1 MKKYR
6 ILYIICLL
14 LIISCA
20 KDIIDLSGSI
30 EGIVKDNV
38 TSEPLQGVSITLSPS
53 GKSATTGNDGRYSFT
68 ELDAGNYSIEFS
80 KVGYEANKKE
90 VTVLAGKPMQVDAML
105 NKITNA
111 LIVNPTTLNF
121 GDLETSKTLFV
132 YSLEQLGDIRYTIK
146 VDADWI
152 SLSKSDGNATSTGD
166 KITITI
172 DRSKLSIGNYE
183 KNITVTSSYGEVVIP
198 VIVNQVERDIATLT
212 TNAPENITETSL
224 TIKGTI
230 VKTGGLKITSHG
242 HCWSETEQPTI
253 DNSKNNLGDTESI
266 GDFTSTLTNLVAGKS
281 YFIRAYAINSKGV
294 AYSEQVSVTM
304 PFIEKPTVSTLA
316 ISSLTKDSVIL
327 NGEVKDNGNGNIK
340 EYGFYWGLTDN
351 TEHKVKISTIDET
364 KFSYT
369 LKSLESKATYYYKAY
384 AINEKGESTG
394 EIKTFTSL
402 DKDAIEGVA
411 TVITNDAT
419 DITINSA
426 TLNGV
431 ITDSGDTKV
440 IQRGFYFGT
449 SESSMTKKT
458 VNTTDSIISLHVTDL
473 ADGTTYY
480 YKAFAVNSKGESC
493 GSTNS
498 FTTLEGMM
506 PVVVTN
512 EATDVSYEQAVLNG
526 TIITLGDYEILEC
539 GFYYGTDENSMT
551 KIVGSR
557 NDNIISVTTDNLST
571 NTVYYYKTY
580 VATKKGEVYGDILA
594 FSTLDENVVLPW
606 DGTVASSFAGGS
618 GTYIDPYL
626 IKTPNQLAYISV
638 AGTSF
643 AYYKVMYNLDLNN
656 KSWKPINNFN
666 GNFDGN
672 GKTISNLYINGSQD
686 NIGLFRSGHGSISNL
701 TIENINIKNTSNN
714 NTGVLFGTFSGEIDN
729 CHIKIGNGSIVGNEN
744 VGGMIGYADLHDI
757 KITNCTT
764 TSKSTNASILGNTAV
779 GGIVG
784 LLYGYEYGSDEKLE
798 PLTNCKVNLYIKG
811 ENKIGG
817 LIGCLDE
824 VRCYSLSIANCS
836 YDGTIY
842 GVNNIGGIIGSG
854 YEHDYPGISKLYL
867 TSVRSITSI
876 SATEGYTGGL
886 IGSCRNLDVYIL
898 SSYSDVDFIKSSKF
912 CGGLIGH
919 VFCRNSEFHSSYSV
933 VQFNENVDKGVSGGF
948 LGYLDDGKLIMTHSY
963 TNYTSSGGSSPH
975 GDLRVKDSYQN
986 CSNNEIITYMQ
997 NSYSEYLSNWNF
1009 NNTYTWNGTI
1019 DGVSKSVV
1027 CPRLSWE

>member
-53 GKSATTGNDGRYSFT
+53 GKSATTGNDGRYSFP

-111 LIVNPTTLNF
+111 LIINPTTLNF

-132 YSLEQLGDIRYTIK
+132 SCLEQLGDIRYTIK

-152 SLSKSDGNATSTGD
+152 SLSKSDGNATSAGD

-183 KNITVTSSYGEVVIP
+183 KNITITSSYGEVVIP

-327 NGEVKDNGNGNIK
+327 NGEVKDDGNGNTK

-351 TEHKVKISTIDET
+351 TEHKVKINTIDKT

-402 DKDAIEGVA
+402 DKAAKEGIP

-426 TLNGV
+426 MLNGV
-431 ITDSGDTKV
+431 ITNSGDSKIV
-440 IQRGFYFGT
+440 QRGFYFGT

-458 VNTTDSIISLHVTDL
+458 ISTTDSIMSLHVTDL

-493 GSTNS
+493 GEIRNFMTNTANAPTVETNYATNVS
-498 FTTLEGMM
+498 FE
-506 PVVVTN
+506 
-512 EATDVSYEQAVLNG
+512 SAVLNG
-526 TIITLGDYEILEC
+526 AIIEMGTYEVTQC
-539 GFYYGTDENSMT
+539 GFYFGDSENSMSKRIVNTHNSKFSLSVSELNDGT
-551 KIVGSR
+551 K
-557 NDNIISVTTDNLST
+557 
-571 NTVYYYKTY
+571 YYYK
-580 VATKKGEVYGDILA
+580 AFAINKKGEKCGDIMS
-594 FSTLDENVVLPW
+594 FT
-606 DGTVASSFAGGS
+606 TVAGYTAAIETKDATDVTIDCATLNAVITDEGSHKVSERGFYFGTSENSMNRMVVNSSNISISLTLSNLSSSTTYYFKAFAVNKKGESIGDVKMFTTLAPKEPTIQTNNATNIS
-618 GTYIDPYL
+618 YEEATLNGVILNEGTYDVTEYGFYFGTNHNPTVRYQVGDSYKTAAFYKSIAKLNDNTTYYYKAYAKNSVGYSFGEVQTFKTKMKPKIYIIDYSFSKNKQSPTSRCDIRIEAEIEVNDATVIEQGILSGRSGSNSEISLESYYSKVQCEM
-626 IKTPNQLAYISV
+626 INNRIVGFIDGSKHISYSSYNPIRAYI
-638 AGTSF
+638 
-643 AYYKVMYNLDLNN
+643 
-656 KSWKPINNFN
+656 I
-666 GNFDGN
+666 
-672 GKTISNLYINGSQD
+672 
-686 NIGLFRSGHGSISNL
+686 
-701 TIENINIKNTSNN
+701 
-714 NTGVLFGTFSGEIDN
+714 
-729 CHIKIGNGSIVGNEN
+729 C
-744 VGGMIGYADLHDI
+744 
-757 KITNCTT
+757 
-764 TSKSTNASILGNTAV
+764 
-779 GGIVG
+779 
-784 LLYGYEYGSDEKLE
+784 
-798 PLTNCKVNLYIKG
+798 
-811 ENKIGG
+811 
-817 LIGCLDE
+817 
-824 VRCYSLSIANCS
+824 
-836 YDGTIY
+836 
-842 GVNNIGGIIGSG
+842 
-854 YEHDYPGISKLYL
+854 
-867 TSVRSITSI
+867 
-876 SATEGYTGGL
+876 
-886 IGSCRNLDVYIL
+886 
-898 SSYSDVDFIKSSKF
+898 
-912 CGGLIGH
+912 
-919 VFCRNSEFHSSYSV
+919 
-933 VQFNENVDKGVSGGF
+933 
-948 LGYLDDGKLIMTHSY
+948 DDGKIF
-963 TNYTSSGGSSPH
+963 
-975 GDLRVKDSYQN
+975 
-986 CSNNEIITYMQ
+986 
-997 NSYSEYLSNWNF
+997 YSEQIIA
-1009 NNTYTWNGTI
+1009 YTPKYS
-1019 DGVSKSVV
+1019 D
-1027 CPRLSWE
+1027 L

>member
-53 GKSATTGNDGRYSFT
+53 GKSATTGNDGRYSFP

-90 VTVLAGKPMQVDAML
+90 VTVIAGKPMQVDAML

-111 LIVNPTTLNF
+111 LTVNPTTLNF

-132 YSLEQLGDIRYTIK
+132 SNLEQLGDIRYTIK

-212 TNAPENITETSL
+212 TNTPENITETSL

-327 NGEVKDNGNGNIK
+327 NGEVKDDGNGNIK

-394 EIKTFTSL
+394 ELKTFTSL
-402 DKDAIEGVA
+402 DKDAIDGVA

-426 TLNGV
+426 ILNGV
-431 ITDSGDTKV
+431 ITNSGDSKIV
-440 IQRGFYFGT
+440 QRGFYFGT

-458 VNTTDSIISLHVTDL
+458 ISTTDSIMSLHVTDL

-493 GSTNS
+493 GEIRNFMTNTANAPTVETNYATNVS
-498 FTTLEGMM
+498 FE
-506 PVVVTN
+506 
-512 EATDVSYEQAVLNG
+512 SAVLNG
-526 TIITLGDYEILEC
+526 AIIEMGTYEVTQC
-539 GFYYGTDENSMT
+539 GFYFGDSENSMSKRIVNTHNSKFSLSVSELNDGT
-551 KIVGSR
+551 K
-557 NDNIISVTTDNLST
+557 
-571 NTVYYYKTY
+571 YYYK
-580 VATKKGEVYGDILA
+580 AFAINKKGEKCGDIMS
-594 FSTLDENVVLPW
+594 FT
-606 DGTVASSFAGGS
+606 TVAGYTAAIETKDATDVTIDCATLNAVITDEGS
-618 GTYIDPYL
+618 HKVSERGFYF
-626 IKTPNQLAYISV
+626 
-638 AGTSF
+638 GTS
-643 AYYKVMYNLDLNN
+643 
-656 KSWKPINNFN
+656 
-666 GNFDGN
+666 
-672 GKTISNLYINGSQD
+672 
-686 NIGLFRSGHGSISNL
+686 
-701 TIENINIKNTSNN
+701 ENSMNRMVVNTSNLSISLTLSNLSSSTTYYFKAFAVNKKGESIGDVKMFTTLAPKEPTIQTN
-714 NTGVLFGTFSGEIDN
+714 NATNISYEEATLNGVILDEGTYDVTEYGFYFGTSHNPTVRYQVGDSYKTAAFYKSIAKLNDNTTYYYKAYAKNSVGYSFGEVQTFKTKMKPKIYIIDYSFSKNKQSPTSRCDIRIEAEIEVNDATV
-729 CHIKIGNGSIVGNEN
+729 IEQGILSGRSGSNSEISLESYYSKVQCEMINNRIVG
-744 VGGMIGYADLHDI
+744 VIDG
-757 KITNCTT
+757 
-764 TSKSTNASILGNTAV
+764 SKHI
-779 GGIVG
+779 
-784 LLYGYEYGSDEKLE
+784 
-798 PLTNCKVNLYIKG
+798 
-811 ENKIGG
+811 
-817 LIGCLDE
+817 
-824 VRCYSLSIANCS
+824 S
-836 YDGTIY
+836 Y
-842 GVNNIGGIIGSG
+842 
-854 YEHDYPGISKLYL
+854 
-867 TSVRSITSI
+867 
-876 SATEGYTGGL
+876 
-886 IGSCRNLDVYIL
+886 
-898 SSYSDVDFIKSSKF
+898 SSYNPIRAYII
-912 CGGLIGH
+912 C
-919 VFCRNSEFHSSYSV
+919 
-933 VQFNENVDKGVSGGF
+933 
-948 LGYLDDGKLIMTHSY
+948 DDGKIF
-963 TNYTSSGGSSPH
+963 
-975 GDLRVKDSYQN
+975 
-986 CSNNEIITYMQ
+986 
-997 NSYSEYLSNWNF
+997 YSEQIIA
-1009 NNTYTWNGTI
+1009 YTPKYS
-1019 DGVSKSVV
+1019 D
-1027 CPRLSWE
+1027 L

>member
-20 KDIIDLSGSI
+20 KDIIDLTSSI

-53 GKSATTGNDGRYSFT
+53 GKSATTGNDGRYSFP

-111 LIVNPTTLNF
+111 LTVNPTTLNF

-132 YSLEQLGDIRYTIK
+132 SSLEQLGDIRYTIK

-183 KNITVTSSYGEVVIP
+183 KNITITSSYGEVVIP

-327 NGEVKDNGNGNIK
+327 NGEVKDDGNGNIK
-340 EYGFYWGLTDN
+340 EYGFYWGLTNN
-351 TEHKVKISTIDET
+351 TEHKVKISTIDDI

-426 TLNGV
+426 ILNGV
-431 ITDSGDTKV
+431 IKNSGDSKIV
-440 IQRGFYFGT
+440 QRGFYFGT

-473 ADGTTYY
+473 ADGTTYC

-493 GSTNS
+493 GEIRNFMTNTASAPTVETNYATNVS
-498 FTTLEGMM
+498 FE
-506 PVVVTN
+506 
-512 EATDVSYEQAVLNG
+512 SAVLNG
-526 TIITLGDYEILEC
+526 AIIEMGTYEVTQC
-539 GFYYGTDENSMT
+539 GFYFGDSENSMSKRIVNTHNSKFSLSVSELNDGT
-551 KIVGSR
+551 K
-557 NDNIISVTTDNLST
+557 
-571 NTVYYYKTY
+571 YYYK
-580 VATKKGEVYGDILA
+580 AFAINKKGEKCGDIMS
-594 FSTLDENVVLPW
+594 FT
-606 DGTVASSFAGGS
+606 TVAGYTAAIETKDATDVTIDCATLNAVITDEGS
-618 GTYIDPYL
+618 HKVSERGFYI
-626 IKTPNQLAYISV
+626 
-638 AGTSF
+638 GTS
-643 AYYKVMYNLDLNN
+643 
-656 KSWKPINNFN
+656 
-666 GNFDGN
+666 
-672 GKTISNLYINGSQD
+672 
-686 NIGLFRSGHGSISNL
+686 
-701 TIENINIKNTSNN
+701 ENSMNRMVVNTSNLSISLTLSNLSSSTTYYFKAFAVNKKGESIGDVKMFTTFAPKEPTIQTN
-714 NTGVLFGTFSGEIDN
+714 NATNISYEEATLNGVILNEGTYDVTEYGFYFGTNQNPTVRYQVGDSYKTAAFYKSIAKLNDNTTYYYKAYAKNSVGYSFGEVQTFRTKMKPKISIIDYSFSKNKQSPTSRCDIRIEAEIEVNDATVIEQGILSGRSGSN
-729 CHIKIGNGSIVGNEN
+729 SEISLESYYSKIQCEMINNRIVG
-744 VGGMIGYADLHDI
+744 VIDG
-757 KITNCTT
+757 
-764 TSKSTNASILGNTAV
+764 SKHISYSSYNPIRA
-779 GGIVG
+779 
-784 LLYGYEYGSDEKLE
+784 
-798 PLTNCKVNLYIKG
+798 YI
-811 ENKIGG
+811 I
-817 LIGCLDE
+817 CD
-824 VRCYSLSIANCS
+824 
-836 YDGTIY
+836 DGTIFY
-842 GVNNIGGIIGSG
+842 SEQII
-854 YEHDYPGISKLYL
+854 
-867 TSVRSITSI
+867 
-876 SATEGYTGGL
+876 AYTPK
-886 IGSCRNLDVYIL
+886 
-898 SSYSDVDFIKSSKF
+898 YSD
-912 CGGLIGH
+912 L
-919 VFCRNSEFHSSYSV
+919 
-933 VQFNENVDKGVSGGF
+933 
-948 LGYLDDGKLIMTHSY
+948 
-963 TNYTSSGGSSPH
+963 
-975 GDLRVKDSYQN
+975 
-986 CSNNEIITYMQ
+986 
-997 NSYSEYLSNWNF
+997 
-1009 NNTYTWNGTI
+1009 
-1019 DGVSKSVV
+1019 
-1027 CPRLSWE
+1027 

>member
-53 GKSATTGNDGRYSFT
+53 GKSATTGNDGRYSFP

-327 NGEVKDNGNGNIK
+327 NGEVKDDGNGNIK

-402 DKDAIEGVA
+402 DKDAIEGIP

-426 TLNGV
+426 MLNGV
-431 ITDSGDTKV
+431 ITNSGDSKIV
-440 IQRGFYFGT
+440 QRGFYFGT

-458 VNTTDSIISLHVTDL
+458 ISTTDSIISLHVTDL
-473 ADGTTYY
+473 ADGTTYC

-493 GSTNS
+493 GSTNT
-498 FTTLEGMM
+498 FATLEGMM

-512 EATDVSYEQAVLNG
+512 EATDISYEQAVLNG
-526 TIITLGDYEILEC
+526 TITTLGDYEILEC

-557 NDNIISVTTDNLST
+557 NDNIISVTTDKLST

-580 VATKKGEVYGDILA
+580 VATKKGEVYGDIVV
-594 FSTLDENVVLPW
+594 FSTLDESVVLPW
-606 DGTVASSFAGGS
+606 DGTIASSFAGGS
-618 GTYIDPYL
+618 GIKIDPYI
-626 IKTPNQLAYISV
+626 IKSGGQLLLAFKQGKKEYFKIV
-638 AGTSF
+638 
-643 AYYKVMYNLDLNN
+643 NDIDLNN
-656 KSWKPINNFN
+656 HNWKPYEFSGIL
-666 GNFDGN
+666 DGN
-672 GKTISNLYINGSQD
+672 GYTISNLRIERSTEESC
-686 NIGLFRSGHGSISNL
+686 GLVSNL
-701 TIENINIKNTSNN
+701 KVTGCIENITIKSVCIKASNGAVGAIAGESAGTISKCNIILTEGSILQGMNYVG
-714 NTGVLFGTFSGEIDN
+714 GVVGRGSGEI
-729 CHIKIGNGSIVGNEN
+729 
-744 VGGMIGYADLHDI
+744 
-757 KITNCTT
+757 TNCVV
-764 TSKSTNASILGNTAV
+764 KSIHKDAFIYGKECV

-784 LLYGYEYGSDEKLE
+784 YK
-798 PLTNCKVNLYIKG
+798 KG
-811 ENKIGG
+811 DITECCVSCDIIGED
-817 LIGCLDE
+817 C
-824 VRCYSLSIANCS
+824 
-836 YDGTIY
+836 
-842 GVNNIGGIIGSG
+842 IGGIAGEVYVFNKIKQCDYQGRIDGNSYCAGIVGCCGEGCIISCKVTNCVLPISG
-854 YEHDYPGISKLYL
+854 AGICAYAVVSSSRYIEIISCYTNLKSLSFPICDFFRFKVLCCYSTDPEGCVVYDDYHSYNSDNIIETLKE
-867 TSVRSITSI
+867 T
-876 SATEGYTGGL
+876 
-886 IGSCRNLDVYIL
+886 
-898 SSYSDVDFIKSSKF
+898 YSD
-912 CGGLIGH
+912 
-919 VFCRNSEFHSSYSV
+919 
-933 VQFNENVDKGVSGGF
+933 
-948 LGYLDDGKLIMTHSY
+948 
-963 TNYTSSGGSSPH
+963 
-975 GDLRVKDSYQN
+975 
-986 CSNNEIITYMQ
+986 
-997 NSYSEYLSNWNF
+997 YLSNWNF

>member
-20 KDIIDLSGSI
+20 KDIIDLTSSI

-53 GKSATTGNDGRYSFT
+53 GKSATTGNDGRYSFP
-68 ELDAGNYSIEFS
+68 ELGAGNYSIEFS

-105 NKITNA
+105 NKIANA
-111 LIVNPTTLNF
+111 LIVNPTSLNF

-132 YSLEQLGDIRYTIK
+132 SCLEQLGNIRYTIK

-183 KNITVTSSYGEVVIP
+183 KNITITSSYGEVVIP

-253 DNSKNNLGDTESI
+253 NHSKNNLGDTESI

-304 PFIEKPTVSTLA
+304 PYIEKPTVSTLT

-327 NGEVKDNGNGNIK
+327 NGEVKDDGNGNIK

-351 TEHKVKISTIDET
+351 TEHKVKINTIDKT

-402 DKDAIEGVA
+402 DKDAIEGIP

-426 TLNGV
+426 MLNGV
-431 ITDSGDTKV
+431 ITNSGNSEIVQRGFYFGTSESSMTKKIISTTDSIISLHVTDLADGTTYCYKAFAVNSKGESCGEIKNFFTLTASAPTVVTNDASDITIDGAMLNGVITNSGDSKIV
-440 IQRGFYFGT
+440 QRGFYFGT

-473 ADGTTYY
+473 ADGTTYC

-493 GSTNS
+493 GEIRNFMTNTANAPTVETNYATNVS
-498 FTTLEGMM
+498 FE
-506 PVVVTN
+506 
-512 EATDVSYEQAVLNG
+512 SAVLNG
-526 TIITLGDYEILEC
+526 AIIEMGTYEVTQC
-539 GFYYGTDENSMT
+539 GFYFGDSENSMSKRIVNTHNSKFSLSVSELNDGT
-551 KIVGSR
+551 K
-557 NDNIISVTTDNLST
+557 
-571 NTVYYYKTY
+571 YYYK
-580 VATKKGEVYGDILA
+580 AFAINKKGEKCGDIMS
-594 FSTLDENVVLPW
+594 FT
-606 DGTVASSFAGGS
+606 TVAGYTAAIETKDATDVTIDCATLNAVITDEGS
-618 GTYIDPYL
+618 HKVSERGFYF
-626 IKTPNQLAYISV
+626 
-638 AGTSF
+638 GTS
-643 AYYKVMYNLDLNN
+643 
-656 KSWKPINNFN
+656 
-666 GNFDGN
+666 
-672 GKTISNLYINGSQD
+672 
-686 NIGLFRSGHGSISNL
+686 
-701 TIENINIKNTSNN
+701 ENSMNRMVVNTSNLSISLTLSNLSSSTTYYFKAFAVNKKGESIGDVKMFTTLAPKEPTIQTN
-714 NTGVLFGTFSGEIDN
+714 NATNISYEEATLNGVILNEGTYDVTEYGFYFGTIQNPTVRYQVGDSYKTAAFYKSIAKLNDNTTYYYKAYAKNSVGYSFGEVQTFKTKMKPKIYIIDYSFSKNKQSPTSRCDIRIEAEIEVNDATV
-729 CHIKIGNGSIVGNEN
+729 IEQGILSGRSGSNSEISLESYYSKVQCEMINNRIVG
-744 VGGMIGYADLHDI
+744 VIDG
-757 KITNCTT
+757 
-764 TSKSTNASILGNTAV
+764 SKHI
-779 GGIVG
+779 
-784 LLYGYEYGSDEKLE
+784 
-798 PLTNCKVNLYIKG
+798 
-811 ENKIGG
+811 
-817 LIGCLDE
+817 
-824 VRCYSLSIANCS
+824 S
-836 YDGTIY
+836 Y
-842 GVNNIGGIIGSG
+842 
-854 YEHDYPGISKLYL
+854 
-867 TSVRSITSI
+867 
-876 SATEGYTGGL
+876 
-886 IGSCRNLDVYIL
+886 
-898 SSYSDVDFIKSSKF
+898 SSYNPIRAYII
-912 CGGLIGH
+912 C
-919 VFCRNSEFHSSYSV
+919 
-933 VQFNENVDKGVSGGF
+933 
-948 LGYLDDGKLIMTHSY
+948 DDGKIF
-963 TNYTSSGGSSPH
+963 
-975 GDLRVKDSYQN
+975 
-986 CSNNEIITYMQ
+986 
-997 NSYSEYLSNWNF
+997 YSEQIIA
-1009 NNTYTWNGTI
+1009 YTPKYS
-1019 DGVSKSVV
+1019 D
-1027 CPRLSWE
+1027 L

>member
-20 KDIIDLSGSI
+20 KDIIDLTSSI

-53 GKSATTGNDGRYSFT
+53 GKSATTGNDGRYSFP

-105 NKITNA
+105 NKIANA
-111 LIVNPTTLNF
+111 LIVNPTSLNF

-132 YSLEQLGDIRYTIK
+132 SCLEQLGDIRYTIK

-183 KNITVTSSYGEVVIP
+183 KNITITSSYGEVVIP

-212 TNAPENITETSL
+212 TNTPENITETSL

-253 DNSKNNLGDTESI
+253 NHSKNNLGDTESI

-327 NGEVKDNGNGNIK
+327 NGEVKDDGNGNIK

-394 EIKTFTSL
+394 EIKTFTSF
-402 DKDAIEGVA
+402 DEDAIEGIP

-426 TLNGV
+426 MLNGV
-431 ITDSGDTKV
+431 ITNSGNSEIV
-440 IQRGFYFGT
+440 QRGFYFGT

-458 VNTTDSIISLHVTDL
+458 VNTTDSIISLHVTEL
-473 ADGTTYY
+473 ADGTTYCYKAFAENKKGESIGDVKMFTTLAPKEPTIQTNNATNISYEKATLNGVILNEGTYDVTEYGFYFGTNQNPTVRYIAEDINNYKKFSYVISGLNEASVYY
-480 YKAFAVNSKGESC
+480 YKAFARNSLGYYYGEVM
-493 GSTNS
+493 S
-498 FTTLEGMM
+498 FTTNGYPKFIAREYIGGDSSAELYAKFETYGRQ
-506 PVVVTN
+506 VI
-512 EATDVSYEQAVLNG
+512 EAGFLFGYNYYTSVP
-526 TIITLGDYEILEC
+526 TINNHSEIVRCEIINNTIRCKHPYDFYLH
-539 GFYYGTDENSMT
+539 GFYCRPYFILDNDEIYYGKDE
-551 KIVGSR
+551 
-557 NDNIISVTTDNLST
+557 
-571 NTVYYYKTY
+571 
-580 VATKKGEVYGDILA
+580 
-594 FSTLDENVVLPW
+594 
-606 DGTVASSFAGGS
+606 
-618 GTYIDPYL
+618 YIY
-626 IKTPNQLAYISV
+626 S
-638 AGTSF
+638 
-643 AYYKVMYNLDLNN
+643 
-656 KSWKPINNFN
+656 
-666 GNFDGN
+666 
-672 GKTISNLYINGSQD
+672 GKTIK
-686 NIGLFRSGHGSISNL
+686 
-701 TIENINIKNTSNN
+701 E
-714 NTGVLFGTFSGEIDN
+714 
-729 CHIKIGNGSIVGNEN
+729 
-744 VGGMIGYADLHDI
+744 
-757 KITNCTT
+757 
-764 TSKSTNASILGNTAV
+764 
-779 GGIVG
+779 
-784 LLYGYEYGSDEKLE
+784 
-798 PLTNCKVNLYIKG
+798 
-811 ENKIGG
+811 
-817 LIGCLDE
+817 
-824 VRCYSLSIANCS
+824 
-836 YDGTIY
+836 
-842 GVNNIGGIIGSG
+842 
-854 YEHDYPGISKLYL
+854 
-867 TSVRSITSI
+867 
-876 SATEGYTGGL
+876 
-886 IGSCRNLDVYIL
+886 
-898 SSYSDVDFIKSSKF
+898 
-912 CGGLIGH
+912 
-919 VFCRNSEFHSSYSV
+919 
-933 VQFNENVDKGVSGGF
+933 
-948 LGYLDDGKLIMTHSY
+948 
-963 TNYTSSGGSSPH
+963 
-975 GDLRVKDSYQN
+975 
-986 CSNNEIITYMQ
+986 
-997 NSYSEYLSNWNF
+997 
-1009 NNTYTWNGTI
+1009 
-1019 DGVSKSVV
+1019 
-1027 CPRLSWE
+1027 

>member
-20 KDIIDLSGSI
+20 KDIIDLTSSI

-53 GKSATTGNDGRYSFT
+53 GKSATTGNDGRYSFP

-111 LIVNPTTLNF
+111 LIINPTTLNF

-132 YSLEQLGDIRYTIK
+132 SCLEQLGDIRYTIK

-152 SLSKSDGNATSTGD
+152 SLSKSDGNATSAGD

-183 KNITVTSSYGEVVIP
+183 KNITITSSYGEVVIP

-253 DNSKNNLGDTESI
+253 NNNKNNLGDTESI

-426 TLNGV
+426 ILNGV
-431 ITDSGDTKV
+431 IKNSGDSKIV
-440 IQRGFYFGT
+440 QRGFYFGT

-473 ADGTTYY
+473 ADGTTYC

-493 GSTNS
+493 GSTNT

-526 TIITLGDYEILEC
+526 TITTLGDYEILEC

-557 NDNIISVTTDNLST
+557 NDNTISVTADNLST

-580 VATKKGEVYGDILA
+580 VATKKGEVYGDIVV
-594 FSTLDENVVLPW
+594 FSTLDESVVLPW
-606 DGTVASSFAGGS
+606 DGTIESSFAGGS
-618 GTYIDPYL
+618 GTRVSPYIIRTGGQLLL
-626 IKTPNQLAYISV
+626 IKQIDSQGLYFELANNI
-638 AGTSF
+638 
-643 AYYKVMYNLDLNN
+643 DLNN
-656 KSWKPINNFN
+656 MNWLPIS
-666 GNFDGN
+666 FDGN
-672 GKTISNLYINGSQD
+672 LNGNGYTIHNLKIECDDKIYIGLFEKNSGKISNLNIHNVDIITNNSND
-686 NIGLFRSGHGSISNL
+686 NYTGVVTGYNYG
-701 TIENINIKNTSNN
+701 TIENCNVVFERTSKLQGTNFVGGLSGRNNGDIKDCSVISND
-714 NTGVLFGTFSGEIDN
+714 GSFS
-729 CHIKIGNGSIVGNEN
+729 IKGYN
-744 VGGMIGYADLHDI
+744 VGGCIGISESSNEGNVYVERCKVNCNLFGDLY
-757 KITNCTT
+757 
-764 TSKSTNASILGNTAV
+764 V

-784 LLYGYEYGSDEKLE
+784 HTNHYGKIYITQSEYNGKIEGLKYVGGIVGRNDDGLNITASKSDVVMFSEYYAGGIVGFDNYV
-798 PLTNCKVNLYIKG
+798 TKVTA
-811 ENKIGG
+811 
-817 LIGCLDE
+817 
-824 VRCYSLSIANCS
+824 CYST
-836 YDGTIY
+836 GTIESGKY
-842 GVNNIGGIIGSG
+842 KNDIGNEETFYS
-854 YEHDYPGISKLYL
+854 
-867 TSVRSITSI
+867 
-876 SATEGYTGGL
+876 TGGF
-886 IGSCRNLDVYIL
+886 IIYF
-898 SSYSDVDFIKSSKF
+898 SYSTITDVNTIATYNVSKYDN
-912 CGGLIGH
+912 I
-919 VFCRNSEFHSSYSV
+919 STKMK
-933 VQFNENVDKGVSGGF
+933 NE
-948 LGYLDDGKLIMTHSY
+948 
-963 TNYTSSGGSSPH
+963 
-975 GDLRVKDSYQN
+975 
-986 CSNNEIITYMQ
+986 
-997 NSYSEYLSNWNF
+997 YSEYAEYWDF
-1009 NNTYTWNGTI
+1009 NNNWTWKGVV